1 MRIYR
6 QGLEVCT
13 GSHLQLHIEAN
24 QLPITPVKPEEE
36 LMLWLRPRGASGG
49 DFVKITLLGDSKAS
63 MNANQRVLAEI
74 GEDPLEWVKELEAS
88 GDNDFC
94 K

>member
-1 MRIYR
+1 MA
-6 QGLEVCT
+6 QGLRSST
-13 GSHLQLHIEAN
+13 AAIEG
-24 QLPITPVKPEEE
+24 PINWPIEPVKPEEE
-36 LMLWLRPRGASGG
+36 LMLYLRPRGASGG
-49 DFVKITLLGDSKAS
+49 DFVKIILLGDSKAS
-63 MNANQRVLAEI
+63 MNANQKVLAEI